1 MTLVIINLG
10 MGFLSCF
17 ISFIQNILLTVFHI
31 VYDPIHGN
39 ETEIH

>member
-1 MTLVIINLG
+1 MTLVIIYLG
-10 MGFLSCF
+10 MGILSCF